1 MIDIGIPGLTLP
13 PWSLPKA
20 PDFRAKVVDQVKSI
34 FSPAVKAA
42 LDVDVDIGIKKEVVT
57 LINQM
62 FDKLKTLLGDVSFVA
77 NELLSKTETLGK
89 NLIDKISQELS
100 TLVKE
105 VQRAIND
112 VLAGVRDNLINPF
125 FEKVDE
131 LRRTLVDDIRGLIDQ
146 ILSGLKDLADKI
158 LKEGDRILTGT
169 IDEFKAEVE
178 KVVKFIPNPLDPCRI
193 KYDLQFTLGKDLT
206 IGDLYN
212 LFECTMLRRLEID
225 DTVREIK
232 TVYGDLQYR
241 SWHLS
246 CIARGTV
253 PSVSGSSGLQDT
265 AIKNWIKYG
274 QLYQLWNQFEDD
286 MTPLTALEARI
297 KQLEDEIVSFR
308 SQSAQLDALNTGVQ
322 NAQRTADEAKST
334 ATSAQNTAN
343 NAQTIATN
351 AQTTAGNAQN
361 IANSAVNNSVK
372 DVKFFSHEIQLRTK
386 DLSFEMVFGFPDRVD
401 AVALESIINDGNL
414 MNVSEIRRVD
424 ERNFNIKL
432 VRSGT
437 GEWIPHLRFIGIKVE
452 R

>member
-1 MIDIGIPGLTLP
+1 MVDIGIPGLTLP

-20 PDFRAKVVDQVKSI
+20 PDFREEVVDQVKAI

-42 LDVDVDIGIKKEVVT
+42 FNIDVDIGIKKEVVA
-57 LINQM
+57 LVNQM
-62 FDKLKTLLGDVSFVA
+62 FDKLKTLLGDIAFVA

-100 TLVKE
+100 SLVKE

-125 FEKVDE
+125 FARVDE
-131 LRRTLVDDIRGLIDQ
+131 LRRILVEDIRGLIDQ

-169 IDEFKAEVE
+169 IGEFKAEVE

-193 KYDLQFTLGKDLT
+193 KYDLQFTLGNDLT

-232 TVYGDLQYR
+232 TVYGDLQHR

-246 CIARGTV
+246 CVARGSV
-253 PSVSGSSGLQDT
+253 PGVSGSSGLQDI
-265 AIKNWIKYG
+265 AIKAWIKYG

-286 MTPLTALEARI
+286 MTPLTALETRI
-297 KQLEDEIVSFR
+297 KQLEDEIESFR
-308 SQSAQLDALNTGVQ
+308 SKSTQLDDLSTAVQKAQQTADAAQSAAIN
-322 NAQRTADEAKST
+322 
-334 ATSAQNTAN
+334 AQNTAN
-343 NAQTIATN
+343 SSLSGLSSLQSGIQDGSVIAAKAVMLRARN
-351 AQTTAGNAQN
+351 DNHWMRHKGVDSQN
-361 IANSAVNNSVK
+361 QDCYGLWRTDDRWFNL
-372 DVKFFSHEIQLRTK
+372 IQVAATG
-386 DLSFEMVFGFPDRVD
+386 DLP
-401 AVALESIINDGNL
+401 
-414 MNVSEIRRVD
+414 
-424 ERNFNIKL
+424 
-432 VRSGT
+432 
-437 GEWIPHLRFIGIKVE
+437 
-452 R
+452 